1 MLISLHKCFFKLL
14 FDLFL
19 LANVWCNLT
28 INYKKKYKSSQLAYF
43 IKKIFE
49 QENCNAISKG
59 KMNSRFSLLFT

>member
-19 LANVWCNLT
+19 LANVWCSLT

-43 IKKIFE
+43 IKKKKYLNKKIAMLFP
-49 QENCNAISKG
+49 KG
-59 KMNSRFSLLFT
+59 K